1 MNKGKLYC
9 MTGIFCLIL
18 IFGGVLPSW
27 KVRASENFN
36 SNPTVTIPEEKSYS
50 VTGAYTWIKY
60 KAPGNGYITVR
71 ASSILPKNT
80 VSYTD
85 NTVTIQD
92 PATGQQSTLPRVYSQ
107 GKWRLYSAKKNT
119 ALSSDDIFRTASSQ
133 SMDTTQTYGVKK
145 NTTYYLRVSSNGN
158 LTIKCKFTKVSENS
172 GSQKS
177 KAKSVK
183 KNKTVKGIIGAGE
196 KTADWYKIKL
206 PKKQVLHLY
215 FSGKTNDK
223 IKLTFSGTYL
233 KTAKK
238 YIVRGNTKTQ
248 HTYTTERA
256 QPGTYYVKVERNN
269 SKSSGYY
276 TLKWK

>member
-18 IFGGVLPSW
+18 IFGGVLPSR

-172 GSQKS
+172 GSQK
-177 KAKSVK
+177 
-183 KNKTVKGIIGAGE
+183 IQGE
-196 KTADWYKIKL
+196 ICEK
-206 PKKQVLHLY
+206 
-215 FSGKTNDK
+215 
-223 IKLTFSGTYL
+223 
-233 KTAKK
+233 
-238 YIVRGNTKTQ
+238 
-248 HTYTTERA
+248 E
-256 QPGTYYVKVERNN
+256 
-269 SKSSGYY
+269 
-276 TLKWK
+276 

>member
-18 IFGGVLPSW
+18 IFGGVLPSR

-177 KAKSVK
+177 KA
-183 KNKTVKGIIGAGE
+183 
-196 KTADWYKIKL
+196 
-206 PKKQVLHLY
+206 
-215 FSGKTNDK
+215 
-223 IKLTFSGTYL
+223 
-233 KTAKK
+233 
-238 YIVRGNTKTQ
+238 
-248 HTYTTERA
+248 
-256 QPGTYYVKVERNN
+256 
-269 SKSSGYY
+269 
-276 TLKWK
+276 